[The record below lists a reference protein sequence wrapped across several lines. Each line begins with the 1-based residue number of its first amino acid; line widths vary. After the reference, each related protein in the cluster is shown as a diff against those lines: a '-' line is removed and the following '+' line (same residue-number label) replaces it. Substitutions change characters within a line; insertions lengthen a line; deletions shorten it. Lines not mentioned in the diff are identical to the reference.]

1 MVLTFPHIGNTFIT
15 AKALLD
21 DLQVSY
27 IIPPF
32 NSQKTLEIG
41 KTYAPEGHCLPFKIF
56 FGNLIEAYELGANA
70 MLIVGGCGP
79 CKLGYFGEMLKRLA
93 NESGFN
99 IDVITF
105 DIKGVPIDEIIKR
118 LKHITN
124 TLNPAKLLLAANNAK
139 NIAIALDELS
149 MLAGKTRC
157 IEKNKGS
164 VDRALDELRQE
175 ALETIG
181 SNALKKIIC
190 KYKQRLLSIEMESP
204 DKQGLAPLKIGI
216 VGEIYTTNEPFAN
229 LRLEKKLGSMGVYTE
244 RKVTVSQWIVDHMLK
259 KKLHLP
265 VDESCLKE
273 AEPYIGAMIGGH
285 TQHTV
290 GNSVLHAKDGFDG
303 IIHIYPLGCMPEIVS
318 QSILPNIENDYD
330 IPIMTL
336 IIDEMTGEAGFDT
349 RLEAFVDLLYKRRRL
364 LQNELHKRMLL
375 GN

>member
-21 DLQVSY
+21 DLQIPY

-41 KTYAPEGHCLPFKIF
+41 RTYAPEGHCLPFKIF
-56 FGNLIEAYELGANA
+56 FGNLIEAYELGANT

-93 NESGFN
+93 HENSFD

-105 DIKGVPIDEIIKR
+105 DIKGVPMEEIIKR
-118 LKHITN
+118 LKRITN
-124 TLNPAKLLLAANNAK
+124 TLNPAKLILAANNAK

-149 MLAGKTRC
+149 MYCGKTRC

-164 VDRALDELRQE
+164 IDRALDELRQA
-175 ALETIG
+175 ALKTIG
-181 SNALKKIIC
+181 SKALTKLIAEYRKK
-190 KYKQRLLSIEMESP
+190 LLGIETIKNIKNEL
-204 DKQGLAPLKIGI
+204 KPLKIGI

-229 LRLEKKLGSMGVYTE
+229 LQLEKKLGSMGAYTE
-244 RKVTVSQWIVDHMLK
+244 RRVTVSQWIVDHMLK
-259 KKLHLP
+259 KKLHLR
-265 VDESCLKE
+265 VDESYLKE

-290 GNSVLHAKDGFDG
+290 GNSVIHAKEGFDG

-349 RLEAFVDLLYKRRRL
+349 RLEAFVDLLYKRRRRI
-364 LQNELHKRMLL
+364 QNELHKRMLL
-375 GN
+375 GH

>member
-118 LKHITN
+118 LKRITN

-149 MLAGKTRC
+149 MLAGKKRC

-175 ALETIG
+175 ALKTIG
-181 SNALKKIIC
+181 SNVLKKLIC
-190 KYKQRLLSIEMESP
+190 KYKQRLLSIEMKTP
-204 DKQGLAPLKIGI
+204 DKQGQAPLKIGI

-229 LRLEKKLGSMGVYTE
+229 LQLEKKLGSMGVYTE

-265 VDESCLKE
+265 VDESYLKE

-290 GNSVLHAKDGFDG
+290 GNSVLHGKDGFDG

-375 GN
+375 GH

>member
-21 DLQVSY
+21 DLQIPY

-118 LKHITN
+118 LKRITN

-164 VDRALDELRQE
+164 VDRTLDELRQE

-181 SNALKKIIC
+181 SNALKKVIY
-190 KYKQRLLSIEMESP
+190 KYKQRLLSIEMKTP

-229 LRLEKKLGSMGVYTE
+229 LQLEKKLGSMGVYTE

-290 GNSVLHAKDGFDG
+290 GNSVIHAKEGFDG

-349 RLEAFVDLLYKRRRL
+349 RLEAFVDLLYKRRRRI
-364 LQNELHKRMLL
+364 QNELHKRMLL
-375 GN
+375 GH

>member
-21 DLQVSY
+21 DLQVPY

-56 FGNLIEAYELGANA
+56 FGNLIEAYEIGADT

-93 NESGFN
+93 HESGFD

-105 DIKGVPIDEIIKR
+105 DIKGVPVDEVIKR

-124 TLNPAKLLLAANNAK
+124 TLNPAKLLPAANNAK
-139 NIAIALDELS
+139 NISVALDELS

-157 IEKNKGS
+157 IERNKGS
-164 VDRALDELRQE
+164 VDRALNELRQD
-175 ALETIG
+175 ALKTIG
-181 SNALKKIIC
+181 SKALSKLIAEYRHK
-190 KYKQRLLSIEMESP
+190 LLDVEITKMS
-204 DKQGLAPLKIGI
+204 DKAPKPLKIGI
-216 VGEIYTTNEPFAN
+216 VGEIYTTSEPFAN
-229 LRLEKKLGSMGVYTE
+229 LQLEKKLGSMGVYTE

-259 KKLHLP
+259 KKLHIP
-265 VDESCLKE
+265 IDESYLKE

-290 GNSVLHAKDGFDG
+290 GNSVLHAKAGFDG

-318 QSILPNIENDYD
+318 QSILPNIENDYE

-349 RLEAFVDLLYKRRRL
+349 RLEAFVDLLYKRRRRL
-364 LQNELHKRMLL
+364 ENELHKRMLL
-375 GN
+375 GY